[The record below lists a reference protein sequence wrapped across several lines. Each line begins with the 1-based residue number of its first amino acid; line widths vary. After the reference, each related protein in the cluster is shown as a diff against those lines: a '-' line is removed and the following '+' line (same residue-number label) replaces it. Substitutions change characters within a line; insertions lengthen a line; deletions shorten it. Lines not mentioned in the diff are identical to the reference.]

1 MRIKPEQLEA
11 HMGKG
16 LQPLY
21 LVHGDEALLA
31 QEAADLIRARARQ
44 EGCAEREVFT
54 VERGFDWQALLS
66 SGNSLSLFSSR
77 RLVEIRIPSGKPG
90 NDGSLALQDY
100 CARLPE
106 DTVTLVL
113 CPKLDKTAQAGKWF
127 KALENTGIS
136 VGVFPIERTQLPRW
150 IGDRLARQG
159 HRADAATLQFLADQ
173 VEGNL
178 LAAFQEIQKLALI
191 FPAGSLSFDMVR
203 GAVADVARFD
213 VFKLGDAVLA
223 GDAARVSRVL
233 EVLRGEGEDPVLIL
247 WALAREIRVLARLRG
262 GMRRGGH
269 LPQLMRDAWIWES
282 RQKLVEQ
289 AVMKSS
295 EARLLQGLARAAK
308 IDRMIKGLAHG
319 DVWDELLQLS
329 LITTTTIWQEQI

>member
-11 HMGKG
+11 QLAKG

-21 LVHGDEALLA
+21 FIHGDEALLA
-31 QEAADLIRARARQ
+31 QEAADLIRRRARQ

-54 VERGFDWQALLS
+54 VERGFDWKEMLA

-77 RLVEIRIPSGKPG
+77 RLVEIRIPTGKPG
-90 NDGSLALQDY
+90 NDGSQALQDY

-106 DTVTLVL
+106 DTVSLVL
-113 CPKLDKTAQAGKWF
+113 CPKLDKAAQAGKWF

-136 VGVFPIERTQLPRW
+136 VAVFPVERAQLPRW
-150 IGDRLARQG
+150 IGERLARQG
-159 HRADAATLQFLADQ
+159 HRTDAATLQFLADQ

-178 LAAFQEIQKLALI
+178 LAAFQEVQKLALL
-191 FPAGSLSFDMVR
+191 FPAGALSFEMVKN
-203 GAVADVARFD
+203 AVADVARFD

-233 EVLRGEGEDPVLIL
+233 DVLRGEGEDPVLIL
-247 WALAREIRVLARLRG
+247 WALAREIRALARLRG
-262 GMRRGGH
+262 GMRRGGR
-269 LPQLMRDAWIWES
+269 LPQLMKEAWIWES

-289 AVMKSS
+289 AVQKTS
-295 EARLLQGLARAAK
+295 ETRLLQGLKRASN
-308 IDRMIKGLAHG
+308 IDRMIK
-319 DVWDELLQLS
+319 
-329 LITTTTIWQEQI
+329 